1 MKKGGSIVDAEYL
14 GCFNI
19 ENMMVQINIQDL
31 QKNRNLSCDIDHEY
45 KCYY

>member
-19 ENMMVQINIQDL
+19 ENMLGDKTHARFTKETEIYPVI
-31 QKNRNLSCDIDHEY
+31 
-45 KCYY
+45 